1 MAKKKVNQKEM
12 IQLLKTDENPEA
24 YQVVFNDFKVEALD
38 AILLG
43 KNGFLVPKDL
53 IWYDEDK
60 INYEDIPPMTD
71 EDLETGRL
79 VRVLT
84 VKVPLEKAI
93 IDWIKA
99 EKIDLDKL
107 VPDLIKKYYS
117 SLAKMKK
124 PASR

>member
-1 MAKKKVNQKEM
+1 MAKKIVNQQEM
-12 IQLLKTDENPEA
+12 IRLLRAGEKPDLF
-24 YQVVFNDFKVEALD
+24 QVEFNNTKVEALD
-38 AILLG
+38 ALLLG
-43 KNGFLVPKDL
+43 KNGFLVPEEL
-53 IWYDEDK
+53 IWYDEER
-60 INYEDIPPMTD
+60 INYDDIPPMTD